1 MTLKDKYTTISEVA
15 TELKVTRQTVSRW
28 LRDGKIET
36 EQVGREKLINR
47 KSLERFLEKK
57 VKEIVGKYKFGEL

>member
-1 MTLKDKYTTISEVA
+1 MALKDKYTTISEV
-15 TELKVTRQTVSRW
+15 TRELKVTRQTVSRW

-57 VKEIVGKYKFGEL
+57 VKEIVAKFKFEL